1 MHFTLTTAPADIQSK
16 IRIGLGEV
24 ALEEAVYKPLI
35 DLLASERFAAKRV
48 ADLEGDATLKGLT
61 FPRLVEALMVLSGG
75 GHAHPVQPTP
85 VVDASK
91 SRTSALNRYICE
103 RATHS
108 GDISFL
114 ASPVIGGGIPV
125 PRFHQLFLRA
135 RERMKSSLP
144 ADWAKDA
151 WNVLSAH
158 GERLVIGGKAVE
170 QPEQNLAEL
179 SRHADDFATKRL
191 PILQVL
197 QVVS

>member
-1 MHFTLTTAPADIQSK
+1 
-16 IRIGLGEV
+16 
-24 ALEEAVYKPLI
+24 
-35 DLLASERFAAKRV
+35 
-48 ADLEGDATLKGLT
+48 
-61 FPRLVEALMVLSGG
+61 
-75 GHAHPVQPTP
+75 
-85 VVDASK
+85 
-91 SRTSALNRYICE
+91 
-103 RATHS
+103 
-108 GDISFL
+108 
-114 ASPVIGGGIPV
+114 
-125 PRFHQLFLRA
+125 
-135 RERMKSSLP
+135 MKSSLP